1 MGLFESLFGKSESQT
16 KLEREVSE
24 LKASLAAKEKS
35 DAFLKALSNA
45 GSVWVRKK
53 SGTRQSHSD
62 DPSVYN
68 PSKFAHTRY
77 TALLDEIFSAKK
89 PRARYEFKMSPA
101 GGGGYYLDIITEF
114 EGGPA
119 IFVFADGYRYD
130 PFSATPDEFDA
141 YPLSSKGSQAIQLEI
156 RQILDK
162 ALLNVAKGEINA
174 KSGDYGV
181 VWMNNVLTGEKYPIF
196 ANLDNVTS
204 AVEKGNSI
212 KINLEHE
219 VAGALL
225 FVARGKDA
233 TLSPTTPFRVKF
245 SSYAEDLFDDDE
257 LEDGCEKIDA
267 LYVTVIESIRKNYGI
282 KAALECNVGAF
293 SLTGTKLHAKNV
305 AIDANNLMGD
315 KNVAGI
321 LINTGILRE
330 SEGLESFRKAT
341 KIIQEVAMPSGRA
354 SLFDSDMDAKVRPT
368 LDNFCK
374 IISSMC

>member
-1 MGLFESLFGKSESQT
+1 
-16 KLEREVSE
+16 
-24 LKASLAAKEKS
+24 
-35 DAFLKALSNA
+35 
-45 GSVWVRKK
+45 
-53 SGTRQSHSD
+53 
-62 DPSVYN
+62 
-68 PSKFAHTRY
+68 
-77 TALLDEIFSAKK
+77 
-89 PRARYEFKMSPA
+89 
-101 GGGGYYLDIITEF
+101 
-114 EGGPA
+114 
-119 IFVFADGYRYD
+119 
-130 PFSATPDEFDA
+130 
-141 YPLSSKGSQAIQLEI
+141 
-156 RQILDK
+156 
-162 ALLNVAKGEINA
+162 
-174 KSGDYGV
+174 
-181 VWMNNVLTGEKYPIF
+181 MNNVLTGEQYPIF

-212 KINLEHE
+212 KTNLEHE

-225 FVARGKDA
+225 WVARGKDA
-233 TLSPTTPFRVKF
+233 TLSPTTPFRAKF

-267 LYVTVIESIRKNYGI
+267 LYETVIEFIRENYGI

-293 SLTGTKLHAKNV
+293 SLTGAKLHAKNV

-341 KIIQEVAMPSGRA
+341 KIIQQVAMPSGRT
-354 SLFDSDMDAKVRPT
+354 SLFDSDVDAKVRPT